1 MSDRNLDSELES
13 FRRQWLSEVQ
23 SRQGESSS
31 YRNRRPSDA
40 TVHASLSL
48 SAGPPSARTNGPP
61 SPTTLRKPIVD
72 DGTDYVG
79 GYSFD
84 EPAPPSGQTPDDSS
98 ASISSEKKKK
108 KKPVT
113 ALDHYEAA
121 MQKEAQGNMGDS
133 LALYRQ
139 AYRVSYWPF
148 LHSCSPY

>member
-48 SAGPPSARTNGPP
+48 SAGPPSARSNGPP
-61 SPTTLRKPIVD
+61 SPTALRKPIVD

-84 EPAPPSGQTPDDSS
+84 EPAPPSGQTLDGPSTS
-98 ASISSEKKKK
+98 TSSEKKKK
-108 KKPVT
+108 KLVT

-139 AYRVSYWPF
+139 AYRVGF
-148 LHSCSPY
+148 SPH